1 MRLAI
6 RSHDFESWIYITH
19 VTKETLRD
27 FLFVLTLK
35 LLSCQRVKLMQRFL
49 KLSRKLFK

>member
-6 RSHDFESWIYITH
+6 RSHDFESWIYITR